1 MIHPFHYT
9 TAQEALKLIKTGNRI
24 FIHGSA
30 CTPLYLLRELA
41 KEKDHLK
48 NIEVISITLQGK
60 VEIADAGYEKSFH
73 INSLFV
79 SESN

>member
-41 KEKDHLK
+41 KEKEKREREIFRELQTK
-48 NIEVISITLQGK
+48 YGTL
-60 VEIADAGYEKSFH
+60 
-73 INSLFV
+73 
-79 SESN
+79 